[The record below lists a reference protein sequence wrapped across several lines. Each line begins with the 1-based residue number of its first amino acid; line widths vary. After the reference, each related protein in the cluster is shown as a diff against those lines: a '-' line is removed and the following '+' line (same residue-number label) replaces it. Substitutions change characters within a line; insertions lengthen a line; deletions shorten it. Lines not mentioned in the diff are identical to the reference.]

1 MTTRQRDTQLYSPE
15 EFLEAA
21 RSITPEGKSKAIFS
35 LQQALVNLIDERD
48 QLRKHCSKEQLNEV
62 AAYMKKKYK

>member
-1 MTTRQRDTQLYSPE
+1 MNTRQRDTQLYSPE

-21 RSITPEGKSKAIFS
+21 QSITPEGKSKAIFS

-48 QLRKHCSKEQLNEV
+48 QLRKYCSNEQLNEV